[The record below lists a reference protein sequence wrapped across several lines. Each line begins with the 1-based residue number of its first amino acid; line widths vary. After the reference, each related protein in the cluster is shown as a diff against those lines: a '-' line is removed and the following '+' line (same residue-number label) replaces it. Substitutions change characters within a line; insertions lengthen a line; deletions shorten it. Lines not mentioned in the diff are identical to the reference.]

1 MKCESTALKGKPIDL
16 SGKSQLKHEWGKR
29 SWFCFAL
36 VHPPEPDRWRACIT
50 IFLTNVLMFDSLQ
63 TFPCNICIIFHHHFS
78 NEGNYWFDLKKKKQL
93 LMVNKFLRLWR
104 KKLWWNFETNSKTS
118 VSAFLPSALAE
129 QSLNNDIACW
139 ILALKR
145 PRKKISLYGKSRAFF
160 QERCCQNNA
169 SLMVQTVKNLP
180 AVKENWLSSLGWD
193 DPLEKGMAT
202 HSSIPAWRIPQ
213 KEATVHGVAKSWTKL
228 ND

>member
-1 MKCESTALKGKPIDL
+1 
-16 SGKSQLKHEWGKR
+16 
-29 SWFCFAL
+29 
-36 VHPPEPDRWRACIT
+36 
-50 IFLTNVLMFDSLQ
+50 
-63 TFPCNICIIFHHHFS
+63 
-78 NEGNYWFDLKKKKQL
+78 
-93 LMVNKFLRLWR
+93 MVNKFLRLWR
-104 KKLWWNFETNSKTS
+104 KKLRWNFETNSKTS

-139 ILALKR
+139 LLALKR

-180 AVKENWLSSLGWD
+180 AIKENWLSSLGWD

-213 KEATVHGVAKSWTKL
+213 KRGYSPWGSKELDTTEQLTLSIHFPDPILLYYLHLFFGWLSPSSWSVASCRTVRSMTIIPENKL
-228 ND
+228 SENCKETVSFANPRRFPFH